1 MNFYNRIPADYL
13 EKIDTSVLYAYGVS
27 EGGGM
32 GILALKNPM
41 GIEISS
47 LEGKEQ
53 YIRLWYWL
61 SGEKINY
68 QIPLV
73 TTSCTYG
80 GKRFWF
86 SCPYCDRRVGVLY
99 RRGERFACRHCNYL
113 TYESKNL
120 SGMEKRMGR
129 IISNPEL
136 EVIESKVKR
145 KSYNGK
151 LTRKYL
157 RYLRIAQKARF
168 AYFLR
173 LKAFTTLC

>member
-1 MNFYNRIPADYL
+1 
-13 EKIDTSVLYAYGVS
+13 
-27 EGGGM
+27 M

-80 GKRFWF
+80 VSDFG
-86 SCPYCDRRVGVLY
+86 SPVHIVIGVLACFT
-99 RRGERFACRHCNYL
+99 GEV
-113 TYESKNL
+113 SD
-120 SGMEKRMGR
+120 SPVD
-129 IISNPEL
+129 I
-136 EVIESKVKR
+136 VITSPMKVKILAAW
-145 KSYNGK
+145 KKDGQDYK
-151 LTRKYL
+151 
-157 RYLRIAQKARF
+157 QP
-168 AYFLR
+168 
-173 LKAFTTLC
+173 